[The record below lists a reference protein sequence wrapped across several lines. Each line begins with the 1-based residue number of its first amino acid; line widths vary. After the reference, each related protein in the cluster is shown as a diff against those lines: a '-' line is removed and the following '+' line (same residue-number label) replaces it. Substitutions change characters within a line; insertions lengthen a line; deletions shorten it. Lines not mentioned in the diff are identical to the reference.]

1 MSRETIL
8 AAIRKHKP
16 VSVEPVK
23 LPQKVL
29 SNPDKMLST
38 FRESL
43 EKAGGQSHLVGKME
57 EVKDALKEHY
67 PNRQETYSQVAGI
80 VDDSVDFSSYEQPH
94 QLQSIDL
101 AILQGE
107 FVVAENGAIWL
118 SDTSLKYRAIC
129 FIAQQLVLIINK
141 KDIVENMHHAY
152 TQVSFQDAGFGC
164 FIAGPSKTADIEQ
177 SLVIGAHGARGL
189 TVYIVE
195 NM

>member
-8 AAIRKHKP
+8 AAIRKNKP
-16 VSVEPVK
+16 VTVEPIK

-29 SNPDKMLST
+29 SNPNKILST
-38 FRESL
+38 FQDSL
-43 EKAGGQSHLVGKME
+43 EKAGGQSHLVGTIE
-57 EVKDALKEHY
+57 EVKDCIKEHY
-67 PNRQETYSQVAGI
+67 PNRQETYSQVAGMI
-80 VDDSVDFSSYEQPH
+80 DDSVDFSSYQQPH
-94 QLQSIDL
+94 QLKSIDL
-101 AILQGE
+101 AILKGK
-107 FVVAENGAIWL
+107 FGVAENGAIWIN
-118 SDTSLKYRAIC
+118 DTSLKYRAIC

-152 TQVSFQDAGFGC
+152 TQLSFQDSGFGC

-195 NM
+195 SM

>member
-16 VSVEPVK
+16 ATIEPIE
-23 LPQKVL
+23 LPPKVL
-29 SNPDKMLST
+29 SNPDKILST
-38 FRESL
+38 FRDSL
-43 EKAGGQSHLVGKME
+43 EKAGGNSHLVRKIE
-57 EVKDALKEHY
+57 DIKDSIKEHY
-67 PNRQETYSQVAGI
+67 PNRQETYTQIAGTI
-80 VDDSVDFSSYEQPH
+80 DDSVDISSYQQPH
-94 QLQSIDL
+94 QLKSIDL
-101 AILQGE
+101 AILKGE
-107 FVVAENGAIWL
+107 FGVAENGAIWIN
-118 SDTSLKYRAIC
+118 DTSLKYRVIC

-152 TQVSFQDAGFGC
+152 TQVSFQDSGFGC

-195 NM
+195 DI